1 MKQAGISRR
10 FVTRGVFW
18 RQLLHW
24 AVNNIP
30 LYLQPMMA
38 FTWSLIFFLAATRER
53 RASIHNLGAIISG
66 SSSFAN
72 FFRSFFVFWDFASTI
87 TDTARF
93 KAHGEMVDWEF
104 EGIRHFDVLK
114 DAAQGAI
121 ILTAHMGN
129 YDLGAYL
136 FVERIKRPMTVIRA
150 PEIDPATQKWEQEN
164 RRQVASDDFRI
175 DFNTES
181 GMLALDLIA
190 ALKEHKIVAIQGD
203 RVTPGISTFRS
214 TLFGR
219 PILLPS
225 GPFALAMA
233 TKTAIHP
240 LFVLRTGW
248 MQYRVV
254 TTEPFQCE
262 RTGRDRDR
270 DLGHAIERWRSVL
283 ESVIAKHWSK
293 WHLFDRFDEAEARES

>member
-1 MKQAGISRR
+1 M
-10 FVTRGVFW
+10 TRGVFW

-30 LYLQPMMA
+30 LYLQPVMV
-38 FTWSLIFFLAATRER
+38 FTWSLIFFLAAAGER
-53 RASIHNLGAIISG
+53 RAAIHNLGAILPG
-66 SSSFAN
+66 SSPTAN
-72 FFRSFFVFWDFASTI
+72 FFRAFRIFHDFASTI

-93 KAHGEMVDWEF
+93 KARGEMVDWEF
-104 EGIRHFDVLK
+104 EGIRHFDALK

-136 FVERIKRPMTVIRA
+136 FVERIKRPMTIIRA
-150 PEIDPATQKWEQEN
+150 PEIDPATQQWEQDN

-190 ALKEHKIVAIQGD
+190 ALRENKIVAIQGD
-203 RVTPGISTFRS
+203 RVTPGISSFRS
-214 TLFGR
+214 KMFGR
-219 PILLPS
+219 PVLLPS

-233 TKTAIHP
+233 THTTIHP
-240 LFVLRTGW
+240 LFVLRRGW

-254 TTEPFQCE
+254 TTEPFQCA
-262 RTGRDRDR
+262 RTGRDRER
-270 DLGHAIERWRSVL
+270 DLERAVDQWKSVL

-293 WHLFDRFDEAEARES
+293 WHLFDRYDIAEAREP